1 MKRKNS
7 IFFKHKKGALEVSIN
22 AIIILIFAIAI
33 LALGLTFIRNMFT
46 KTSGEFGQVTAQVKN
61 DLINELKA
69 SNEKLAISPLT
80 VEVDKTTKKGEVYYG
95 VRNIFEDTKT
105 FDVTIDECVPITGGE
120 TAVKLVYTYETIKV
134 PAGETE
140 VQPALVTIT
149 SSTVETSYKCTL
161 TITDTDGTDLYA
173 SKPFFVNV
181 VK

>member
-1 MKRKNS
+1 
-7 IFFKHKKGALEVSIN
+7 
-22 AIIILIFAIAI
+22 
-33 LALGLTFIRNMFT
+33 
-46 KTSGEFGQVTAQVKN
+46 
-61 DLINELKA
+61 
-69 SNEKLAISPLT
+69 LT

-105 FDVTIDECVPITGGE
+105 FNVTIDECVPIIGGE
-120 TAVKLVYTYETIKV
+120 TAVKLVDTYETIKV

-149 SSTVETSYKCTL
+149 SVTVETSYKCTL
-161 TITDTDGTDLYA
+161 TITDTEGTDLYA